1 MIILSYQ
8 YYESTTTVG
17 VFSSEAEAQKA
28 VQEFLDAY
36 KEQELWVTQIWD
48 DTDEETLKDYRKR
61 FRLIPAELNQ
71 IVDRSVG
78 FVYDWLWL
86 GLLAYCI

>member
-78 FVYDWLWL
+78 FVYDWL
-86 GLLAYCI
+86 